1 MVLQKL
7 AFSGKRGR
15 FRAKNHEIKVV
26 GNALLKTFEFY
37 NFFPW
42 DCSVTFIAF
51 KGGFKSPLR
60 ISTQAFVSLDSSSN
74 NSLPKAN
81 SSKKS
86 SKTAHVDHL
95 LTSKLVPR
103 TKLNPGPLERLFSA
117 NTRLVRSNRQKH
129 IKSSTRYL
137 TCV

>member
-1 MVLQKL
+1 MC
-7 AFSGKRGR
+7 F
-15 FRAKNHEIKVV
+15 IIPI
-26 GNALLKTFEFY
+26 FY
-37 NFFPW
+37 NRSMCFVIPRF
-42 DCSVTFIAF
+42 DNCSVTFIAF

-60 ISTQAFVSLDSSSN
+60 ISTQAFASLDSSSN

-137 TCV
+137 SCV